1 MIKWK
6 QISSLVLA
14 TGMVFSMTG
23 CGGSNNGSTTTSTN
37 EKATTQNATEEK
49 ADASTEGASSGD
61 INYDATLDEL
71 TVGDYSDLTATV
83 KFLTCRTDIV
93 DTVYEDY
100 KAQFKEIYPNI
111 TLEVEGVTDYEQ
123 DVLVRLTT
131 PDWGTMCLIPNIT
144 KAEFP
149 NYFVPLGDYDT
160 LSENYLM
167 LNDKTFDGQVYAI
180 PCDANAQGIVYNK
193 KVFEEAGITELPKT
207 PDEFLDAL
215 QTIKD
220 KTDAIP
226 MYSNFSAGWTMG
238 AWNAYLGGS
247 ATGDADF
254 MNIKLPHMKDPFT
267 KKDDMTGPYAVYY
280 ILYEA
285 TARGLIEDDP
295 TTSDW
300 EGSKGMMNRGE
311 VATMVLGSWA
321 VSQMQGAGE
330 NPDDVG
336 YMPFPITQPDGKQY
350 ATAAPDYCYGVNIN
364 ATDEEKLAA
373 KLFIKWLTEE
383 SNYAYDQGC
392 IPIVKGS
399 QFPNTLVAFEGLDLV
414 SDNPA
419 KPGEETLMN
428 DVNTESEI
436 GLNMTNDPVCA
447 ILEAALTGSQTLDE
461 IMAEWN
467 AKWTAAQE
475 TCGAE
480 ILY

>member
-6 QISSLVLA
+6 QISSLVIA
-14 TGMVFSMTG
+14 TGMVFSMVG
-23 CGGSNNGSTTTSTN
+23 CGNSSSETATSETATAGTETSTETSTDA
-37 EKATTQNATEEK
+37 EKTTA
-49 ADASTEGASSGD
+49 D

-71 TVGDYSDLTATV
+71 NVGDYSDLTATV

-100 KAQFKEIYPNI
+100 KAKFKEIYPNI

-123 DVLVRLTT
+123 DVLVRLTAD
-131 PDWGTMCLIPNIT
+131 DWGTMCLIPNIT

-149 NYFVPLGDYDT
+149 NYFVPLGSYDT
-160 LSENYLM
+160 LSQNYLM
-167 LNDKTFDGQVYAI
+167 LNDKTYDGQVYGI

-207 PDEFLDAL
+207 PDDFLAAL

-238 AWNAYLGGS
+238 AWDAYLGGS

-254 MNIKLPHMKDPFT
+254 MNVKLPHMKDPFA
-267 KKDDMTGPYAVYY
+267 KRDDMTGPYAVYY

-321 VSQMQGAGE
+321 VSQMQGAGD

-336 YMPFPITQPDGKQY
+336 YMPFPITQADGKQY

-364 ATDEEKLAA
+364 ATNEEKLAA

-392 IPIVKGS
+392 IPIVKGAE
-399 QFPNTLVAFEGLDLV
+399 FPATLAAFEGLDLV
-414 SDNPA
+414 ADNPA
-419 KPGEETLMN
+419 PAGEETLK
-428 DVNTESEI
+428 DDINTESEV
-436 GLNMTNDPVCA
+436 GLNTVNDPDCA

-475 TCGAE
+475 SLGVE
-480 ILY
+480 IQY

>member
-6 QISSLVLA
+6 QISSLMIA
-14 TGMVFSMTG
+14 TGMILSMSG
-23 CGGSNNGSTTTSTN
+23 CQSSAESTTSDTT
-37 EKATTQNATEEK
+37 ETTQE
-49 ADASTEGASSGD
+49 ASTEESTEASTDAAESGD
-61 INYDATLDEL
+61 INYDATLDQL
-71 TVGDYSDLTATV
+71 NVGDYSDLTANVT
-83 KFLTCRTDIV
+83 FLTCRTDII

-100 KAQFKEIYPNI
+100 KAKFKEIYPNI
-111 TLEVEGVTDYEQ
+111 NLDIQGITDYEN

-131 PDWGTMCLIPNIT
+131 DDWGTMCLIPNIT

-167 LNDKTFDGQVYAI
+167 LNDKTFEGQVYGI

-207 PDEFLDAL
+207 PDDFLAAL

-238 AWNAYLGGS
+238 AWDAYLGGS

-254 MNIKLPHMKDPFT
+254 MNVKLPHMKDPFA
-267 KKDDMTGPYAVYY
+267 KRDDMTGPYAVYY

-300 EGSKGMMNRGE
+300 EGSKGMINRGE
-311 VATMVLGSWA
+311 IGTMVLGSWA

-330 NPDDVG
+330 NADDIG
-336 YMPFPITQPDGKQY
+336 YMPFPITQADGKQY
-350 ATAAPDYCYGVNIN
+350 ATAAPDYCYGVNVK
-364 ATDEEKLAA
+364 ASDEDKLAA

-399 QFPNTLVAFEGLDLV
+399 EFPPTLEAFQSLDLV

-419 KPGEETLMN
+419 KEGEETLK
-428 DVNTESEI
+428 DDINTESEV
-436 GLNMTNDPVCA
+436 GLNTVNDPDCA

-461 IMAEWN
+461 IMDEWN
-467 AKWTAAQE
+467 QKWSAAQE
-475 TCGAE
+475 SLGAE